1 MDINK
6 EELAKIIDEV
16 VKALDDNVC
25 ERKSQSEGDYGVFQ
39 SMNQAIAAAEKAQT
53 ELQANFSVQEREELI
68 KAMREEIRKHVDKI
82 AKMTVE
88 ETGMGRPEDKVI
100 KNNLAIDK
108 TPGTENLRTEAYSGR
123 DGLSILEEA
132 PFGVICSITPST
144 NPGPTVINN
153 GISMIASCNS
163 VVFNPHPSAKKVSL
177 YVMKQ
182 LNKAII
188 NAGGPANL
196 MTAVEEP
203 TLQTVE
209 SCMKDER
216 VSMLVVTGGHGVVNA
231 ALRSGKK
238 AIGAGAGNPPCLVD
252 DTVDF
257 AKAASDIVK
266 GASIDNN
273 VLCTSEKVVVALD
286 SIADQLIDCM
296 VAENA
301 QLVDNPEAIVNI
313 VINEDGTVNKEYIGK
328 DAAYILESAG
338 IKPKN
343 KDVRLAIIDVDID
356 HPLVRQEQL
365 MPVMPLVR
373 AKDFEEAMEMGVK
386 IENKNRHSAIIH
398 SKNVDH
404 LTAFAKK
411 IGTTIYVKNAPSYAG
426 LGAGGEGF
434 SSFTIAGPT
443 GEGITSARTFTR
455 KRRCILVDG
464 FSII

>member
-6 EELAKIIDEV
+6 DELAKIIDEV

-25 ERKSQSEGDYGVFQ
+25 ERNSESAGDYGVFKT
-39 SMNQAIAAAEKAQT
+39 MDQAIAAAEKAQT
-53 ELQANFSVQEREELI
+53 ELQTNFSVQEREVLI
-68 KAMREEIRKHVDKI
+68 KAMREEIKKHVEKM
-82 AKMTVE
+82 AKMSVE
-88 ETGMGRPEDKVI
+88 ETGMGRPEDKVVKI
-100 KNNLAIDK
+100 TLATDK
-108 TPGTENLRTEAYSGR
+108 TPGTEDLRTEAYSGR

-132 PFGVICSITPST
+132 PFGVICSVTPST
-144 NPGPTVINN
+144 NPAPTIINN
-153 GISMIASCNS
+153 SISMIASCNS
-163 VVFNPHPSAKKVSL
+163 VVFNPHPVAKGVSQ
-177 YVMKQ
+177 YAMKQ

-196 MTAVEEP
+196 LTAVEKP

-209 SCMKDER
+209 ECMHDDR
-216 VSMLVVTGGHGVVNA
+216 VTMLVVTGGHGVVKA
-231 ALRSGKK
+231 ALSSGKK
-238 AIGAGAGNPPCLVD
+238 AIGAGAGNPPVLVD
-252 DTVDF
+252 DTVDI

-266 GASIDNN
+266 GSSIDNN
-273 VLCTSEKVVVALD
+273 VLCTSEKAIVALD

-296 VAENA
+296 EAENA
-301 QLVDNPEAIVNI
+301 QFVDNPKAIENI

-328 DAAYILESAG
+328 DASYILESAG

-356 HPLVRQEQL
+356 HPIVRKEQL
-365 MPVMPLVR
+365 MPVLPLVR
-373 AKDFEEAMEMGVK
+373 AKNFEEAMEMGVK